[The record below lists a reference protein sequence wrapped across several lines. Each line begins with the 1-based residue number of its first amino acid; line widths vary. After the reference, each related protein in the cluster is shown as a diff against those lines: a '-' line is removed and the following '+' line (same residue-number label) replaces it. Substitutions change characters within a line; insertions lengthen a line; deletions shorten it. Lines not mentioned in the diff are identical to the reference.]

1 MKNQT
6 SSPKDILASIE
17 SYLEE
22 LVEKFPK
29 MSDKVSEIIVSISP
43 WGAILGIIMLVPV
56 VLALFGLSA
65 FLSPFAMMAGAGVG
79 FSMITASISSII
91 LIVLYGMAIPGLF
104 KRQKAAWDKMY
115 WAYLIGL
122 VVNIVNFEVVGFVIG
137 GLVGAYVLFS
147 VKKYYK

>member
-6 SSPKDILASIE
+6 SSPKDILANIE

-29 MSDKVSEIIVSISP
+29 MSDKAAEIIVSISP
-43 WGAILGIIMLVPV
+43 WGAILGITMLIPV
-56 VLALFGLSA
+56 VLTLFGLNA
-65 FLSPFAMMAGAGVG
+65 FLSPFAMMSSVGFG
-79 FSMITASISSII
+79 FSMITSSIGSI
-91 LIVLYGMAIPGLF
+91 ALIILYGMAIPGLF
-104 KRQKAAWDKMY
+104 KRQKSAWEKMF

-122 VVNIVNFEVVGFVIG
+122 IVNIINFEIVGFIIG
-137 GLVGAYVLFS
+137 GLVGAYILFS